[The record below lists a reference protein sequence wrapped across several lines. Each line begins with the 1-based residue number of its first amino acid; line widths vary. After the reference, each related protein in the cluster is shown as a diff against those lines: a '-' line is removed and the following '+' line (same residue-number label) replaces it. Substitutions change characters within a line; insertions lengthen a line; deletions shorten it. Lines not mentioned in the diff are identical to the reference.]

1 MNGDNL
7 WSSSDREPLVA
18 PIPRVMPG
26 WPKQKRI
33 REEGK
38 FKNGFKVSRQ
48 CTKITC
54 HLCFK
59 RGHYSRSCPLKQ
71 KEKDEEIV
79 GQREANS
86 LVMEMHHNSATTQ
99 KPRLEGSRAISLL
112 RNTNH
117 DVDNAKKVES
127 ASRKFITTMGLQR
140 PKANIMK
147 RKQEDW
153 KQAVEHLNDNGSV
166 GSTRSPRKRKIY
178 QENLPEVDV

>member
-1 MNGDNL
+1 MNGDNMR
-7 WSSSDREPLVA
+7 SSSDREPLVA
-18 PIPRVMPG
+18 PMPRVMPG

-33 REEGK
+33 REEGE

-48 CTKITC
+48 GTKITC

-59 RGHYSRSCPLKQ
+59 RGHYLSSCPMKQ

-86 LVMEMHHNSATTQ
+86 LVVEMHHNSATTQ
-99 KPRLEGSRAISLL
+99 KPGLEGSRAISLL

-127 ASRKFITTMGLQR
+127 ASRKFITAMRLQR

>member
-1 MNGDNL
+1 MNGDNMR
-7 WSSSDREPLVA
+7 SSSDREPLVA
-18 PIPRVMPG
+18 PMPRVMPG

-33 REEGK
+33 REEGE

-48 CTKITC
+48 GTKITC

-59 RGHYSRSCPLKQ
+59 RGHYLSSCPMKQ

-86 LVMEMHHNSATTQ
+86 LVVEMHHNSATTQ
-99 KPRLEGSRAISLL
+99 KPGLEGSRAISLL

-117 DVDNAKKVES
+117 DVDNAK
-127 ASRKFITTMGLQR
+127 
-140 PKANIMK
+140 KANIMK

>member
-1 MNGDNL
+1 MNGDNMR
-7 WSSSDREPLVA
+7 SSSDREPLVA
-18 PIPRVMPG
+18 PMPRVMPG

-33 REEGK
+33 REEGE

-48 CTKITC
+48 GTKITC

-59 RGHYSRSCPLKQ
+59 RGHYLSSCPMKQ

-86 LVMEMHHNSATTQ
+86 LVVEMHHNSATTQ
-99 KPRLEGSRAISLL
+99 KVLLTLLLSSRAISLL

-117 DVDNAKKVES
+117 DVDNAK
-127 ASRKFITTMGLQR
+127 
-140 PKANIMK
+140 KANIMK